1 MKFSEFVSLVK
12 SDLKNYGAKTF
23 KERLYVFFF
32 NFNFGLLYSY
42 RLMKYLSNKRFFF
55 RLNLLVAYWQNFKY
69 NSYIS
74 VKAEIGKNVIF
85 THSFGV
91 IIGQAKIGDNVKIF
105 HQVTIGS
112 HGNKSLAKSYPTI
125 GNNCILYSGSKIL
138 GNTVVGDSSVIGAN
152 AVVTKNIPKNCV
164 AVGIPA
170 RVIKKYNDIEKKW
183 DRLD

>member
-1 MKFSEFVSLVK
+1 MKFSDFLSLVK

-23 KERLYVFFF
+23 KERFYVFFF

-42 RLMKYLSNKRFFF
+42 RLMKYLSKKRVVF
-55 RLNLLVAYWQNFKY
+55 RLNLLLAYWQNFKY

-105 HQVTIGS
+105 QQVTIGS
-112 HGNKSLAKSYPTI
+112 HGNKSLPKSWPTI
-125 GNNCILYSGSKIL
+125 GNNCTLYSGSKIL
-138 GNTVVGDSSVIGAN
+138 GNITIGDN
-152 AVVTKNIPKNCV
+152 AVVGANCV
-164 AVGIPA
+164 INKNVKENAVLMVSPCKIIGFI
-170 RVIKKYNDIEKKW
+170 D
-183 DRLD
+183 